1 MDQTILIYRKE
12 KILQRP
18 LYPKCMN
25 GTRTRALTADGY
37 IVPCCW
43 TDSYKSRQ
51 HKIYKQLFDPALHI
65 NNFENVEDIED
76 SIIWNKI
83 EVMIDYGHEDLDICH
98 RTCGRPNEKDTPFRQ
113 KIRSE

>member
-1 MDQTILIYRKE
+1 MFLRWLGPLLIVS
-12 KILQRP
+12 
-18 LYPKCMN
+18 
-25 GTRTRALTADGY
+25 D
-37 IVPCCW
+37 
-43 TDSYKSRQ
+43 
-51 HKIYKQLFDPALHI
+51 I

-98 RTCGRPNEKDTPFRQ
+98 RMCGRPNEKDTPFRQ